1 MTKRQIRSDT
11 VWCLR
16 SHGLLTL
23 LLLHRNYFAEHIVL
37 FMSSLDC
44 KTCRIGCVNNFA
56 QFPCMKLF
64 YSQFSWNSLSL
75 SSCLCES
82 CKILSL
88 LLKVNLSSFFL
99 LLHQLLKSV
108 FQQMSLEES
117 LTWPSVAF
125 CIKTMKCFPYWESFD
140 LSWDL
145 RFAWSS
151 TPTVNFMV
159 LGFFCFIIQETPFIP
174 DLQKMQVQQNMCY
187 RII

>member
-1 MTKRQIRSDT
+1 M
-11 VWCLR
+11 
-16 SHGLLTL
+16 LTL
-23 LLLHRNYFAEHIVL
+23 LLLHCNYFAEHIVL

-44 KTCRIGCVNNFA
+44 KTFKIGCVKNFA

-64 YSQFSWNSLSL
+64 YSQFSWNSLFL

-82 CKILSL
+82 CEILWL

-125 CIKTMKCFPYWESFD
+125 CIKTIKCFPYWESFD

-151 TPTVNFMV
+151 TPMENFMV
-159 LGFFCFIIQETPFIP
+159 LGFFCFIIQETQFIP
-174 DLQKMQVQQNMCY
+174 DLQKMQVQQNVCY